1 MTREIEYLI
10 KTVYDVP
17 KAQLTSIPFGGAA
30 HDCLRIKKLTKVGSH
45 ELITFSL
52 LVIRNST

>member
-17 KAQLTSIPFGGAA
+17 KAQLTMYTYLNP
-30 HDCLRIKKLTKVGSH
+30 HL
-45 ELITFSL
+45 FSDFF
-52 LVIRNST
+52 

>member
-17 KAQLTSIPFGGAA
+17 KAQLTMEKAQPG
-30 HDCLRIKKLTKVGSH
+30 L
-45 ELITFSL
+45 
-52 LVIRNST
+52 